1 MKRRVIT
8 TQVTATEEAQLIA
21 LIITMLGPL
30 SNYAMR
36 RVMLTVQTYF
46 NAQV

>member
-1 MKRRVIT
+1 VKRRVIT

-30 SNYAMR
+30 SAYGRN
-36 RVMLTVQTYF
+36 RVYIAVAAYF
-46 NAQV
+46 NASV